1 MQHII
6 FFSVNFIFVDKCKD
20 IKSILPNFYST
31 ILIDFIDYTDFTG
44 LANLFVRLFKP
55 KGTFLRQTD
64 GLALVKTAVYM
75 INFTLQSMTKMKS
88 TKKFTTVLFLSFL
101 LPVYLL
107 NSHRNIMTS

>member
-88 TKKFTTVLFLSFL
+88 TKKFTTVLFSILFTFQFICST
-101 LPVYLL
+101 
-107 NSHRNIMTS
+107 HTGI